1 MEICASFFPAFFW
14 YCFFGSLCT
23 FGTNFASILGIILC
37 HFEEQGLE
45 VSTPRKP
52 CACRSDQGSGGVENV
67 LKCVKNQKE
76 KRSAPAEWKIGG
88 FGFILASFWE
98 APGPILEAKG
108 RPKTKQNFWY
118 FFRVSRGCTWGLPG
132 RPGAARGLPPISRAS
147 FWLIRRDARRR
158 PGLR

>member
-1 MEICASFFPAFFW
+1 MCVIFLQLFR
-14 YCFFGSLCT
+14 YCFFGSLSN
-23 FGTNFASILGIILC
+23 FGTNFASILGCFLC

-67 LKCVKNQKE
+67 LKCVKNQKK

-88 FGFILASFWE
+88 FGSILASFWE

-108 RPKTKQNFWY
+108 CPKTKQKFWY
-118 FFRVSRGCTWGLPG
+118 FFRVSKGCTWSLLG
-132 RPGAARGLPPISRAS
+132 RPRAAGASRPAPRAS
-147 FWLIRRDARRR
+147 FWLPRRDARRV